1 MNLPHL
7 RAERTWTPIYRFKRV
22 NEVEKCCS
30 EKYLPSH
37 LYIDWTSGLV
47 MDYSR
52 RPATENM
59 LKWVR
64 LYIEEE
70 LGINKIAEM
79 LGRSSRTPVNADKQA
94 Q

>member
-1 MNLPHL
+1 M
-7 RAERTWTPIYRFKRV
+7 
-22 NEVEKCCS
+22 
-30 EKYLPSH
+30 
-37 LYIDWTSGLV
+37 DWTSGLV

-52 RPATENM
+52 RPATGNM
-59 LKWVR
+59 LKWGR

>member
-1 MNLPHL
+1 
-7 RAERTWTPIYRFKRV
+7 
-22 NEVEKCCS
+22 
-30 EKYLPSH
+30 
-37 LYIDWTSGLV
+37 

-79 LGRSSRTPVNADKQA
+79 LGRSSRTRVNADKQA